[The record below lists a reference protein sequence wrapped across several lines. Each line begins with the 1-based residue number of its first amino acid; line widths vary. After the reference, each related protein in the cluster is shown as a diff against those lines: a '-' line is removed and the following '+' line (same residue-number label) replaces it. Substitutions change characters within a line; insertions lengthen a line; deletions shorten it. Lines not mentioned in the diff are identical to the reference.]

1 MQPKATEPA
10 SYIYMTDLQQV
21 ARDVLQDLR
30 GAWRFL
36 PGPRAL
42 SISSPADQGT
52 TMEKLTQNDLDHLF
66 AALLLHTKT
75 TREEQ
80 AAWVSERAV
89 IWRKIVAASDDPASE
104 QTTYRANLFNSPEQL
119 RRFWKSPDEVEAAFS
134 LPEPV
139 SVTAKTKRAGR

>member
-1 MQPKATEPA
+1 M
-10 SYIYMTDLQQV
+10 YMTDLQQA

-42 SISSPADQGT
+42 SISSPARQGT
-52 TMEKLTQNDLDHLF
+52 TIEKLTQNDLDHLF

-80 AAWVSERAV
+80 AAWVSERAE
-89 IWRKIVAASDDPASE
+89 IWRKLVAASDSQASD
-104 QTTYRANLFNSPEQL
+104 QTIYRTNLFNCPEQL
-119 RRFWKSPDEVEAAFS
+119 RRFWKSPDEVERAFTLAAN
-134 LPEPV
+134 
-139 SVTAKTKRAGR
+139 TKTKTKRAGR

>member
-1 MQPKATEPA
+1 
-10 SYIYMTDLQQV
+10 
-21 ARDVLQDLR
+21 
-30 GAWRFL
+30 
-36 PGPRAL
+36 
-42 SISSPADQGT
+42 
-52 TMEKLTQNDLDHLF
+52 MEKLTQNDLDHLF

-104 QTTYRANLFNSPEQL
+104 QTTYRTNLFNSPEQL

>member
-1 MQPKATEPA
+1 M
-10 SYIYMTDLQQV
+10 YMTDLQQV

-42 SISSPADQGT
+42 SSSSPADQDT

-80 AAWVSERAV
+80 AAWVSERAS

-104 QTTYRANLFNSPEQL
+104 QTIYRTNLFNCPEQL
-119 RRFWKSPDEVEAAFS
+119 RRFWKSPDEVEKAFS
-134 LPEPV
+134 LPELV
-139 SVTAKTKRAGR
+139 SVTARTKRAGR